1 MRWRARTIV
10 QLHCAQ
16 RASRPQ
22 LKRGPLGAAFTIGFD
37 SVIRR
42 SLAILVLGSAPVW
55 IAHAQNPL
63 VDADSVV
70 LERTGCFGSCPAY
83 VLHVSRSGAVL
94 FESRTRRDE
103 VQREKD
109 TIPAYKF
116 QRILA
121 QVLLVDFL
129 VLPDQIQR
137 NNPFCPYWRTDAPT
151 AIVTVFLPRTAKR
164 VEDYHG
170 CFYSD
175 SVAPTRGVGVMGLTG
190 DQARGDARAAKSG
203 VDRVRRAWADLQ
215 LQMSRLRQLEDMV
228 DTVAG
233 ASRWVART
241 RRY

>member
-1 MRWRARTIV
+1 MT
-10 QLHCAQ
+10 
-16 RASRPQ
+16 
-22 LKRGPLGAAFTIGFD
+22 
-37 SVIRR
+37 
-42 SLAILVLGSAPVW
+42 ILVLGSAPVW
-55 IAHAQNPL
+55 MAHAQNPL

-94 FESRTRRDE
+94 FESRNRRDE
-103 VQREKD
+103 VRRETD

-121 QVLLVDFL
+121 QAVLVDFL
-129 VLPDQIQR
+129 ALPDQIQD
-137 NNPFCPYWRTDAPT
+137 NNPFCPYSETDAPT

-170 CFYSD
+170 CVYWD
-175 SVAPTRGVGVMGLTG
+175 SVAPTRGIGAMRLTG
-190 DQARGDARAAKSG
+190 DQVRGDARAAKSG

-233 ASRWVART
+233 ASRWVGRN
-241 RRY
+241 RPH

>member
-1 MRWRARTIV
+1 M
-10 QLHCAQ
+10 QLG
-16 RASRPQ
+16 PQ
-22 LKRGPLGAAFTIGFD
+22 LKREPLGGAFAIGFD

-42 SLAILVLGSAPVW
+42 SMAILVLVSAPVW

-70 LERTGCFGSCPAY
+70 LERTGCLGPCPLY

-94 FESRTRRDE
+94 FESRSHRDE
-103 VQREKD
+103 VRRETD

-121 QVLLVDFL
+121 QAVLVDFL
-129 VLPDQIQR
+129 ALPDQIQR
-137 NNPFCPYWRTDAPT
+137 NNPFCPYWGTDAPT

-164 VEDYHG
+164 VEDDHG
-170 CFYSD
+170 CFYGG

-190 DQARGDARAAKSG
+190 DQVRGDARAAKSG
-203 VDRVRRAWADLQ
+203 VDRVRRAWADRQ

-233 ASRWVART
+233 ASRWVGRH
-241 RRY
+241 RPH

>member
-1 MRWRARTIV
+1 M
-10 QLHCAQ
+10 
-16 RASRPQ
+16 
-22 LKRGPLGAAFTIGFD
+22 
-37 SVIRR
+37 IRR
-42 SLAILVLGSAPVW
+42 SPAMLVLVSAPVW

-94 FESRTRRDE
+94 FESRNRRDE
-103 VQREKD
+103 VRRETD

-116 QRILA
+116 HRILA
-121 QVLLVDFL
+121 QAVLVDFL
-129 VLPDQIQR
+129 ALPDQIQL

-164 VEDYHG
+164 VQDYHG
-170 CFYSD
+170 CIYGD
-175 SVAPTRGVGVMGLTG
+175 SVAPTRGVGGMGLTG
-190 DQARGDARAAKSG
+190 HQVRGDARAAKSG
-203 VDRVRRAWADLQ
+203 VDRVRRVWADLQ

-233 ASRWVART
+233 TSRWVGRN
-241 RRY
+241 RPH